1 MYAWFET
8 GLLIHHYLPVPAT
21 EDLLSLLDCLPT
33 ILSAAIRRSSFAS
46 LDPPLQ
52 PLLPKALAG
61 IELRELTVELG
72 VTVKRCKLGG
82 WASTARVVQIMVQ
95 QTYTHNVLLD
105 TLTRLLR
112 VQIRA

>member
-72 VTVKRCKLGG
+72 VTVK
-82 WASTARVVQIMVQ
+82 
-95 QTYTHNVLLD
+95 
-105 TLTRLLR
+105 
-112 VQIRA
+112 